1 MNVRVAIVP
10 NFEQLKVVVNPDS
23 KLTPEVGSSSLS
35 TLYAPWPDAWET
47 GFAEIDLE
55 GDTLRALLAEIGTRY
70 KQAGVDFEPICPI
83 TSNLKSDFD
92 VFVNG
97 KNYAL
102 LTHGL
107 EAKLKDGDEVK
118 IVEDTLGH
126 C

>member
-1 MNVRVAIVP
+1 MRVAIVP
-10 NFEQLKVVVNPDS
+10 NFEQLRVVINPDS
-23 KLTPEVGSSSLS
+23 KLAPNVGSPSLP
-35 TLYAPWPDAWET
+35 TMYAPWPDARDI

-55 GDTLRALLAEIGTRY
+55 GNTLRALLAEIGARY

-83 TSNLKSDFD
+83 TSNLKTDFD

-97 KNYAL
+97 KNYVL

-107 EAKLKDGDEVK
+107 EAKLEDGDEVK
-118 IVEDTLGH
+118 IMGDTLGH

>member
-1 MNVRVAIVP
+1 MRVAIVP

-23 KLTPEVGSSSLS
+23 KLIPEVGSSSLS
-35 TLYAPWPDAWET
+35 TLYAPWPDAREI

-92 VFVNG
+92 VFING
-97 KNYAL
+97 KNYVL

-118 IVEDTLGH
+118 IQEDTLGH

>member
-1 MNVRVAIVP
+1 MRVMIVP
-10 NFEQLKVVVNPDS
+10 HFEQLRVLVNPDG
-23 KLTPEVGSSSLS
+23 KAAPEVSLSSLP
-35 TLYAPWPDAWET
+35 TMYAPWPGAREK
-47 GFAEIDLE
+47 GFAEIDVE
-55 GDTLRALLAEIGTRY
+55 GDTLRALLVEITNRY

-83 TSNLKSDFD
+83 THNLKLDFD

-97 KNYAL
+97 NNFVL

-107 EAKLKDGDEVK
+107 EAKLTDGDEIK

>member
-1 MNVRVAIVP
+1 MRVAIVP

-23 KLTPEVGSSSLS
+23 RLTPEVGSSSLS
-35 TLYAPWPDAWET
+35 TLYAPWPDARKA

-83 TSNLKSDFD
+83 TRNLKSDFD

-97 KNYAL
+97 KNYVL
-102 LTHGL
+102 LTGGL
-107 EAKLKDGDEVK
+107 EAKLKNGDEIK
-118 IVEDTLGH
+118 IQEDTLGH

>member
-1 MNVRVAIVP
+1 MKVAIVP

-23 KLTPEVGSSSLS
+23 KLTPEEGASSLS
-35 TLYAPWPDAWET
+35 TLYAPWPHARET

-83 TSNLKSDFD
+83 TSNLKTDFD

-97 KNYAL
+97 KNYVL

-107 EAKLKDGDEVK
+107 EAKLKDGDEIK
-118 IVEDTLGH
+118 IQEDTLGH